1 MLIKPIKFDLN
12 KYRLYEKLKAKQG
25 DTESRF
31 LLFQL
36 LDGSLPF
43 NLENRSVRAYMI
55 KPDGKEVF
63 NDLII
68 NDRIK
73 GYCTLELTNQVLAAP
88 GTVKLELMVI
98 EGTKKLTSS
107 VFELEVDKS
116 INSEKSII
124 STNEFTALLN
134 GLASLN
140 EYDNYK
146 NEIKNARGG
155 QSNLKKRL
163 DGFDAHLE
171 NIDTNKVGKGQNE
184 SVGWSMLDQEV
195 KLKFTGDKVAV
206 VEEDAINT
214 IHIVDGANTINKL
227 DRNIIE
233 YLYDDKIINVF
244 NAEKVKN
251 GMVFDSVTGE
261 LKSSTTGCYL
271 EYIPVIEG
279 TTMIKNGTFGM
290 DTVFLDGNKNKL
302 TENFVITVRNQSFKI
317 PVGAKYMSISTAI
330 ANAPTLMIVAGTKLP
345 KSYVGY
351 LKGYDKTKVKNVNEI
366 EALYK
371 IIDGNSVTNLF
382 NKNSN
387 IMIGQYYNKDGVL
400 SSASNYRGS
409 ELIRVKGFKKLIK
422 TGTYSSNI
430 TFWNEEEN
438 FISGAVIT
446 NNAIEIPEEAYWCRA
461 SMHMDYLDSF
471 MLLNNDYMI
480 DGYLKYLEST
490 PKYLNRRLKDLKMCT
505 IGHSL
510 TQQERWQPTVV
521 KELGMKGYTSLATYG
536 GYMVG
541 QICNN
546 IADVPE
552 DCNVITMWVG
562 TNDYANNKTLGEFG
576 DTDKDLT
583 YYGALDYVIKYA
595 STNYPTKK
603 LIFITDMIRDNDT
616 DKTFASTNGV
626 DKYGNQKNNNGNTL
640 LDFVNAVLEVCGN
653 NGVLVYDNYRR
664 CGINKYNLDSFSDDR
679 LHLSVKG
686 GVFWGK
692 QFAKFLECN
701 L

>member
-1 MLIKPIKFDLN
+1 MASKISIDLDTSKENYLVSKCKQNDDLELEAFIHDKGLELDLTN
-12 KYRLYEKLKAKQG
+12 KEITIQALKADNTYIIQNTDIVKENNKITVNLVKDFTRVPGETKIEIVLVESSKQN
-25 DTESRF
+25 TTFSFYLEVV
-31 LLFQL
+31 
-36 LDGSLPF
+36 GSVIRGAVQSSDSVTA
-43 NLENRSVRAYMI
+43 LEKMQEA
-55 KPDGKEVF
+55 
-63 NDLII
+63 
-68 NDRIK
+68 
-73 GYCTLELTNQVLAAP
+73 
-88 GTVKLELMVI
+88 VI
-98 EGTKKLTSS
+98 EIGRINQETQTLVNNAGAASK
-107 VFELEVDKS
+107 EEVNK
-116 INSEKSII
+116 IN
-124 STNEFTALLN
+124 
-134 GLASLN
+134 ASL
-140 EYDNYK
+140 E
-146 NEIKNARGG
+146 
-155 QSNLKKRL
+155 Q
-163 DGFDAHLE
+163 
-171 NIDTNKVGKGQNE
+171 IDTNKVEKGENE
-184 SVGWSMLDQEV
+184 SVGWSMLKQEV
-195 KLKFTGDKVAV
+195 KLKFTEEKVAV
-206 VEEDAINT
+206 VGENAVNT
-214 IHIVDGANTINKL
+214 INVVDGANTINKL

-233 YLYDDKIINVF
+233 YLYEDKVINLFNRDKI
-244 NAEKVKN
+244 KT
-251 GMVFDSVTGE
+251 GMVFDSTTGE
-261 LKSSTTGCYL
+261 LKSSSSGCYL
-271 EYIPVIEG
+271 EHIPVIEG
-279 TTMIKNGTFGM
+279 ETMIKNGTFGM

-317 PVGAKYMSISTAI
+317 PIGAKYMSVSTAI
-330 ANAPTLMIVAGTKLP
+330 SNAPTLMIVSGTKLP
-345 KSYVGY
+345 NNYVGY

-366 EALYK
+366 ESLYK

-382 NKNSN
+382 NKDGN

-409 ELIRVKGFKKLIK
+409 ELIKVKGFKKLIK

-446 NNAIEIPEEAYWCRA
+446 NNTIEIPEEAYWCRV

-536 GYMVG
+536 GYMIG

-552 DCNVITMWVG
+552 DCNIITMWVG

-603 LIFITDMIRDNDT
+603 LIFITDMIRDNDA
-616 DKTFASTNGV
+616 DKAFITANGT
-626 DKYGNQKNNNGNTL
+626 DKYGNPKNNNGNTL
-640 LDFVNAVLEVCGN
+640 LDFANAVIEKCGN